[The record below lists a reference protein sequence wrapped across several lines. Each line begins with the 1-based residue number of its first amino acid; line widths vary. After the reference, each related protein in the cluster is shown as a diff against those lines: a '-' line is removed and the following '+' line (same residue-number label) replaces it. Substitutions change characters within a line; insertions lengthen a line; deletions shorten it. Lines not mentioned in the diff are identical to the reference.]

1 MEKSF
6 VVMSISRNDLI
17 EQGYDEAM
25 VNNLSDADMRYISSQ
40 IGEYFD
46 DAFADAVSSAMNNL
60 KNK

>member
-1 MEKSF
+1 
-6 VVMSISRNDLI
+6 MSISRDDLI

-46 DAFADAVSSAMNNL
+46 DAFADAVSSAMNNF